1 MKFLLRKYLVL
12 LILSLQPGFIAG
24 QTLDTLTMQDR
35 LLSRTL
41 TEVVIT
47 ANRFTSLRL
56 NTPEAIKAVGKNSI
70 IEDQLRTA
78 PEALSLTPGVF
89 VQKTTH
95 GGGSPFIR
103 GLTGNQTLLL
113 IDGIRLSNSTM
124 RYGPN
129 QYFNTIDVFSIEK
142 MEVLRGSGSVQYGSD
157 ALGGAIQAF
166 THELEITEKT
176 KWGSDLLTRIA
187 THNMEQSIRGG
198 INRSG
203 KNISF
208 RTGVTWR
215 NFGDIRGGDTTG
227 LQSPTGYRELD
238 YDLKG
243 KMVFSPRTSL
253 TMVYQDVNQ
262 RDIPVYHKIKLEDYA
277 INVTDPQRR
286 KLAYL
291 KLNREINSRIFK
303 SATMI
308 ASWQHTGEGR
318 AMRKNGSDILRTEYD
333 RVRSLGFSAEAV
345 MKSLNVWS
353 GTIGIEAY
361 NDHVN
366 SSRTDTDI
374 ATGSATENRG
384 LYPDGSGMSS
394 LAAFA
399 INTID
404 LDKWIL
410 SEGIRYNTYI
420 IKVDDETLGQTRL
433 TPSAFVSNIAAL
445 RKLNSASNLFIS
457 VNTGFR
463 APNIDDLGTLGIV
476 DFRYEMPDFDLKPE
490 SSFQYQAGYKYQT
503 RKLRGE
509 LYIYRNELYNLIVR
523 NRIEDQYIEGYP
535 LYRKENSDRA
545 YIIGAETSWDYNLD
559 PSWNFHGDITWTY
572 GQNTTKREPLRRIP
586 PLFGR
591 LAGEYREKSWLMKIE
606 YLAARKQDRLAQGDI
621 DDNRIPEGGTPGWNI
636 FNFNC
641 SFTWRFVTIDLSLK
655 NILNSDYRCHG
666 SGVNGYG
673 RSLFLTVAVII

>member
-1 MKFLLRKYLVL
+1 MRIFVTYFFLLISPV
-12 LILSLQPGFIAG
+12 FTAG
-24 QTLDTLTMQDR
+24 QDTDPVQVQDT

-41 TEVVIT
+41 NEVVVT
-47 ANRFTSLRL
+47 ASRFTSLRI
-56 NTPEAIKAVGKNSI
+56 NTPEAIRTVGENSI
-70 IEDQLRTA
+70 NEDQLRTA
-78 PEALSLTPGVF
+78 PEALLLTPGVF

-95 GGGSPFIR
+95 GGGSPFVR

-129 QYFNTIDVFSIEK
+129 QSLNTIDVFSIEK

-166 THELEITEKT
+166 THEPEIAEKA
-176 KWGSDLLTRIA
+176 KWGSDMLARIA
-187 THNMEQSIRGG
+187 THNMEQSVRGG
-198 INRSG
+198 ISHSG

-227 LQSPTGYRELD
+227 FQSPTGYRELD

-243 KMVFSPRTSL
+243 KMVFSPKTSL

-262 RDIPVYHKIKLEDYA
+262 RDIPVYHKIELEDYA
-277 INVTDPQRR
+277 INETDPQRR

-291 KLNREINSRIFK
+291 RLNREINSGIFK
-303 SATMI
+303 SATMV
-308 ASWQHTGEGR
+308 ASWQNTGEGR
-318 AMRKNGSDILRTEYD
+318 EIRKNGSDILRTEYD

-345 MKSLNVWS
+345 MKDMKVWS
-353 GTIGIEAY
+353 GTMGIEAY
-361 NDHVN
+361 IDRVN
-366 SSRTDTDI
+366 SRRTDTDI
-374 ATGSATENRG
+374 AAGSATEKRG

-394 LAAFA
+394 LAAFT
-399 INTID
+399 INKID

-410 SEGIRYNTYI
+410 SGGIRYNTFI

-433 TPSAFVSNIAAL
+433 TPSALVGNLAVL
-445 RKLNSASNLFIS
+445 RKLNTASNLFVS
-457 VNTGFR
+457 FNTGFR

-476 DFRYEMPDFDLKPE
+476 DFRYEMPDFNLKPE

-509 LYIYRNELYNLIVR
+509 FYIYRNELYNLIVR
-523 NRIEDQYIEGYP
+523 NRIEDQYIEEYP
-535 LYRKENSDRA
+535 VYRKENSDRA
-545 YIIGAETSWDYNLD
+545 YIIGAETSWDYN
-559 PSWNFHGDITWTY
+559 PQPTWNFHGDITWTY
-572 GQNTTKREPLRRIP
+572 GQNTTKNEPLRRIP

-591 LAGEYREKSWLMKIE
+591 LAGEYRHKSWLMNIE
-606 YLAARKQDRLAQGDI
+606 WSAAGKQDRLAQGDN

-636 FNFNC
+636 FNING
-641 SFTWRFVTIDLSLK
+641 SYTWRFVNIDLSLK
-655 NILNSDYRCHG
+655 NILNTDYRYHG

-673 RSLFLTVAVII
+673 RSLFLTVAASI